1 MCSGTSLRVVTGV
14 CATRRSLQPTDMA
27 ASGRE
32 EVMRRSA
39 DRLER
44 RDVYRSTLIRVK
56 RSKGRPECLEQVTE
70 AEELPC

>member
-1 MCSGTSLRVVTGV
+1 MRSGTLLRVVTGV
-14 CATRRSLQPTDMA
+14 CATRRSLQPTGMA

-44 RDVYRSTLIRVK
+44 RSADTAHIFGM
-56 RSKGRPECLEQVTE
+56 GRC
-70 AEELPC
+70 